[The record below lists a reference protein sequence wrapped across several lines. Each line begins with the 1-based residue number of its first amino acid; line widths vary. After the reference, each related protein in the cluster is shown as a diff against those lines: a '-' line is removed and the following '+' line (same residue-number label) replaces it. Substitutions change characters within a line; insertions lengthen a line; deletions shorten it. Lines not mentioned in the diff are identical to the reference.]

1 MVSLVVRSPG
11 PVIAGRNGRK
21 RQRSGGRRRRC
32 PQWRSPVEEF
42 VDAVRPHRF
51 LYDRTQL
58 DFKDVSKKEAL
69 WEIIGQQFGLSGHK
83 AMNKWRNIRDKYYKF
98 ASRRRG
104 QTWTLFP
111 KLDQILDSGGGT
123 EGADTSG
130 EGSSQAGVS
139 PACGTFVSSSW
150 VQANVDHVSFTSGLA
165 SLEAML
171 QDESGGPIPQVK
183 QEPPEPLEMIIS
195 EEQDATSC
203 HEDAVD
209 SEREDE
215 IAMEAIEHSI
225 AIAKQVFQRYTPHAT
240 RLDLSP
246 TGVDGLREIVRDIVR
261 EELRKLLPTDNQ
273 PAALS
278 TAEVVREEVQRA
290 FQPEAPASVAAPEEP
305 TLTYAA
311 VARRPAP
318 AYRQYWTPPRRDP
331 PAPQT
336 FQRRDGQPQLVRTEQ
351 PAPRKTDVWRTADR
365 RPLCYHCGE
374 ADHVYRRGP
383 IPQVKQEPPEPL
395 EMIISEEQDATYA

>member
-1 MVSLVVRSPG
+1 M
-11 PVIAGRNGRK
+11 AF
-21 RQRSGGRRRRC
+21 
-32 PQWRSPVEEF
+32 PVEEF

-83 AMNKWRNIRDKYYKF
+83 AMNKWRNIRDKYYKVRKQEEVDRLKGLKRF
-98 ASRRRG
+98 RRG

-111 KLDQILDSGGGT
+111 KLDQILKGLKRFRRGQTWTLFPKLDQILEQRRWNG
-123 EGADTSG
+123 GADTSG

-203 HEDAVD
+203 HEEAVD

-225 AIAKQVFQRYTPHAT
+225 AIAKQVFQRRKGEFREAVRRLASDNGDVTSGCAVSCDVTSSGP
-240 RLDLSP
+240 RLDAETQTESSGARP
-246 TGVDGLREIVRDIVR
+246 ADDVNAVRDRGAGGVGVTANDGLDHFGLFVAQR
-261 EELRKLLPTDNQ
+261 LRTLEGSPHQAPLMAAILKL
-273 PAALS
+273 
-278 TAEVVREEVQRA
+278 VC
-290 FQPEAPASVAAPEEP
+290 EP
-305 TLTYAA
+305 FSSSSIT
-311 VARRPAP
+311 
-318 AYRQYWTPPRRDP
+318 
-331 PAPQT
+331 
-336 FQRRDGQPQLVRTEQ
+336 
-351 PAPRKTDVWRTADR
+351 
-365 RPLCYHCGE
+365 
-374 ADHVYRRGP
+374 
-383 IPQVKQEPPEPL
+383 
-395 EMIISEEQDATYA
+395 S

>member
-1 MVSLVVRSPG
+1 M
-11 PVIAGRNGRK
+11 AF
-21 RQRSGGRRRRC
+21 
-32 PQWRSPVEEF
+32 PVEEF

-83 AMNKWRNIRDKYYKF
+83 AMNKWRNIRDKYYKVRKQEEVDRLKGLKRF
-98 ASRRRG
+98 RRG

-111 KLDQILDSGGGT
+111 KLDQILEQRRWNG
-123 EGADTSG
+123 GADTSG

-195 EEQDATSC
+195 EEQDAASC
-203 HEDAVD
+203 HEEAVD

-225 AIAKQVFQRYTPHAT
+225 AIAKQVFQRRKGEFREAVRRLASDNGDVTSGGAVSCDVTSSGP
-240 RLDLSP
+240 RLDAETQTESSGARP
-246 TGVDGLREIVRDIVR
+246 ADDVNAVRDRGAGGVGVTANDGLDHFGLFVAQR
-261 EELRKLLPTDNQ
+261 LRTLEGSPHQAPLMAAILKL
-273 PAALS
+273 
-278 TAEVVREEVQRA
+278 VC
-290 FQPEAPASVAAPEEP
+290 EP
-305 TLTYAA
+305 FSSSSIT
-311 VARRPAP
+311 
-318 AYRQYWTPPRRDP
+318 
-331 PAPQT
+331 
-336 FQRRDGQPQLVRTEQ
+336 
-351 PAPRKTDVWRTADR
+351 
-365 RPLCYHCGE
+365 
-374 ADHVYRRGP
+374 
-383 IPQVKQEPPEPL
+383 
-395 EMIISEEQDATYA
+395 S